1 MISALLFGIFAFL
14 LILGVPIAIS
24 LGVASS
30 VVILVSGTVSS
41 SYIPQGLV
49 TSLDSF
55 PLMAVPFFI
64 LAGELMSRGG
74 LSSRL
79 LNVGKVLFGRYKAGL
94 AIIAVAT
101 CMFFGAISGSG
112 PATVAAVGSILL
124 PAMAK
129 DGYRPA
135 FSTSLVASAGSL
147 GVIIPPSIPM
157 VIYAASA
164 NVSVTGM
171 FLAGIIPG
179 VIIGLSLM
187 LYAWTQARREG
198 VGADLIHYTPREA
211 WDIIWDAKW
220 ALIVP
225 VIILGGIYG
234 GIFTPTEAAAVGVI
248 YGLVVGMFVY
258 RELRL
263 TDLYHVF
270 AQSALTTGSV
280 MLIVGAAT
288 IFGRVLTIERI
299 PVILAEGMVE
309 FVSSPLTLLFLV
321 NVLLLVVG
329 TFMETLAA
337 IIILT
342 PILLPVATAMG
353 IDPTHFGI
361 VMIVNLGIGMV
372 TPPLGMNLFIG
383 AKVGDVP
390 LEQVMR
396 GAIPF
401 VIVMLF
407 ALALIT
413 YLPILSLVLPQW
425 LAN

>member
-1 MISALLFGIFAFL
+1 MISALLFGIFAIL
-14 LILGVPIAIS
+14 LVLGVPIAIS

-30 VVILVSGTVSS
+30 VVLFTSGKVSS
-41 SYIPQGLV
+41 SFIPQGLV
-49 TSLDSF
+49 TSIDSF

-64 LAGELMSRGG
+64 LAGDLMSQGG

-79 LNVGKVLFGRYKAGL
+79 LNVGKVLFGRYNAGL

-129 DGYRPA
+129 DGYRPV

-179 VIIGLSLM
+179 MIIGLALM
-187 LYAWTQARREG
+187 MYAWVQARREG
-198 VGADLIHYTPREA
+198 VGADATRYTPGEA
-211 WDIIWDAKW
+211 WAVVWDAKW

-234 GIFTPTEAAAVGVI
+234 GIFTPTEAAAIGVI
-248 YGLVVGMFVY
+248 YGLVVGLFVY

-263 TDLYHVF
+263 IDLYRVF

-299 PVILAEGMVE
+299 PVLLAEAMVDL
-309 FVSSPLTLLFLV
+309 VSSPLALLMLV
-321 NVLLLVVG
+321 NLLLLVVG

-342 PILLPVATAMG
+342 PILLPVAMAMG

-383 AKVGDVP
+383 SKVGNVP
-390 LEQVMR
+390 LEQLMR
-396 GAIPF
+396 GALPF
-401 VIVMLF
+401 VLVMLVT
-407 ALALIT
+407 LALIT
-413 YLPILSLVLPQW
+413 YLPALSLALPTW
-425 LAN
+425 VAG

>member
-1 MISALLFGIFAFL
+1 MISALLFGIFAIL
-14 LILGVPIAIS
+14 LVLGVPIAIS

-30 VVILVSGTVSS
+30 VVLFTSGKVSS
-41 SYIPQGLV
+41 SFIPQGLV
-49 TSLDSF
+49 TSIDSF

-64 LAGELMSRGG
+64 LAGDLMSQGG

-79 LNVGKVLFGRYKAGL
+79 LNVGKVLFGRYNAGL

-129 DGYRPA
+129 DGYRPV

-179 VIIGLSLM
+179 LIIGLALM
-187 LYAWTQARREG
+187 MYAWIQARREG
-198 VGADLIHYTPREA
+198 VGADATRYTPGEA
-211 WDIIWDAKW
+211 WAVVWDAKW

-234 GIFTPTEAAAVGVI
+234 GIFTPTEAAAIGVI
-248 YGLVVGMFVY
+248 YGLIVGLFVY

-263 TDLYHVF
+263 IDLYRVF

-299 PVILAEGMVE
+299 PVLLAEAMVDL
-309 FVSSPLTLLFLV
+309 VSSPLALLMLV
-321 NVLLLVVG
+321 NLLLLVVG

-342 PILLPVATAMG
+342 PILLPVAIAMG

-383 AKVGDVP
+383 SKVGNVP
-390 LEQVMR
+390 LEQLMR
-396 GAIPF
+396 GALPF
-401 VIVMLF
+401 VLVMLVT
-407 ALALIT
+407 LALIT
-413 YLPILSLVLPQW
+413 YLPALSLALPTW
-425 LAN
+425 VAG

>member
-1 MISALLFGIFAFL
+1 MISALLFGVFAL
-14 LILGVPIAIS
+14 LLVLGVPIAIS

-30 VVILVSGTVSS
+30 VVLFTSAKVSS
-41 SYIPQGLV
+41 SFIPQGLV
-49 TSLDSF
+49 TSIDSF

-64 LAGELMSRGG
+64 LAGDLMSQGG

-79 LNVGKVLFGRYKAGL
+79 LNVGRVLFGRYNAGL

-129 DGYRPA
+129 DGYRPV
-135 FSTSLVASAGSL
+135 FSTSLIASAGSL

-171 FLAGIIPG
+171 FLAGIVPG
-179 VIIGLSLM
+179 VIIGLALM
-187 LYAWTQARREG
+187 VYAWVQARREG
-198 VGADLIHYTPREA
+198 IGADATRYTTREA
-211 WDIIWDAKW
+211 WTVIWDAKW

-263 TDLYHVF
+263 VDLYRVF

-280 MLIVGAAT
+280 MLIVGTAT

-299 PVILAEGMVE
+299 PVMLAEAMVE
-309 FVSSPLTLLFLV
+309 MVSSPLALLMLV
-321 NVLLLVVG
+321 NLLLLVVG

-342 PILLPVATAMG
+342 PILLPVAIAMG

-383 AKVGDVP
+383 AKVGNVP
-390 LEQVMR
+390 LEQLMR
-396 GAIPF
+396 GALPF
-401 VIVMLF
+401 VLVMLVT
-407 ALALIT
+407 LALIT
-413 YLPILSLVLPQW
+413 YLPALSLALPNW
-425 LAN
+425 VAR

>member
-1 MISALLFGIFAFL
+1 MISALLFGVFAL
-14 LILGVPIAIS
+14 LLVLGVPIAIS

-30 VVILVSGTVSS
+30 VVLFTSAKVSS
-41 SYIPQGLV
+41 SFIPQGLV
-49 TSLDSF
+49 TSIDSF

-64 LAGELMSRGG
+64 LAGDLMSQGG

-79 LNVGKVLFGRYKAGL
+79 LNVGRVLFGRYNAGL

-129 DGYRPA
+129 DGYRPV
-135 FSTSLVASAGSL
+135 FSTSLIASAGSL

-171 FLAGIIPG
+171 FLAGIVPG
-179 VIIGLSLM
+179 VIIGLALM
-187 LYAWTQARREG
+187 VYAWVQARREG
-198 VGADLIHYTPREA
+198 IGADATRYTTREA
-211 WDIIWDAKW
+211 WIVIWDAKW

-263 TDLYHVF
+263 VDLYRVF

-280 MLIVGAAT
+280 MLIVGTAT

-299 PVILAEGMVE
+299 PVMLAEAMVE
-309 FVSSPLTLLFLV
+309 MVSSPLALLMLV
-321 NVLLLVVG
+321 NLLLLVVG

-342 PILLPVATAMG
+342 PILLPVAMAMG

-383 AKVGDVP
+383 AKVGNVP
-390 LEQVMR
+390 LEQLMR
-396 GAIPF
+396 GALPF
-401 VIVMLF
+401 VLVMLVT
-407 ALALIT
+407 LALIT
-413 YLPILSLVLPQW
+413 YLPALSLALPNW
-425 LAN
+425 VAR

>member
-1 MISALLFGIFAFL
+1 MISALLFGVFAIL
-14 LILGVPIAIS
+14 LVLGVPIAIS

-30 VVILVSGTVSS
+30 VVLFTSGKVSS
-41 SYIPQGLV
+41 SFIPQGLV
-49 TSLDSF
+49 TSIDSF

-64 LAGELMSRGG
+64 LAGDLMSQGG

-79 LNVGKVLFGRYKAGL
+79 LNVGKVLFGRYNGGL

-129 DGYRPA
+129 DGYRPV

-179 VIIGLSLM
+179 MLIGLALM
-187 LYAWTQARREG
+187 MYAWIQARREG
-198 VGADLIHYTPREA
+198 VGADATRYTPGEA
-211 WDIIWDAKW
+211 WAVIWDAKW

-234 GIFTPTEAAAVGVI
+234 GIFTPTEAAAIGVI
-248 YGLVVGMFVY
+248 YGLVVGLFVY

-263 TDLYHVF
+263 IDLYRVF

-299 PVILAEGMVE
+299 PVLLAEAMVDL
-309 FVSSPLTLLFLV
+309 VSSPLALLMLV
-321 NVLLLVVG
+321 NLLLLVVG

-342 PILLPVATAMG
+342 PILLPVAMAMG

-383 AKVGDVP
+383 SKVGNVP
-390 LEQVMR
+390 LEQLMR
-396 GAIPF
+396 GALPF
-401 VIVMLF
+401 VLVMLVT
-407 ALALIT
+407 LALIT
-413 YLPILSLVLPQW
+413 YLPALSLALPTW
-425 LAN
+425 VAG